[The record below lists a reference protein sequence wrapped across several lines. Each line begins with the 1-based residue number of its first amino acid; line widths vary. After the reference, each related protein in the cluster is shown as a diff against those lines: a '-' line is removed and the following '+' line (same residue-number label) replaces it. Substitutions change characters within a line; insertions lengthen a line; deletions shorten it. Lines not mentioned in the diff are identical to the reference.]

1 MGRILHAF
9 VHFCSM
15 PHLSIMPW
23 RYLVDCVYGRVAYKK
38 IIAQNILRYCITISL
53 YTRYQRISSVCIELM
68 KDDLCI
74 SYSLFNAVCISA

>member
-38 IIAQNILRYCITISL
+38 DYCSEHTKVLYYNKFIHKVSKDFISMHR
-53 YTRYQRISSVCIELM
+53 TNER
-68 KDDLCI
+68 
-74 SYSLFNAVCISA
+74 